1 MAYAMNQNVRIHYEL
16 EGQGP
21 PLVLQHGASG
31 SLKDW
36 YDLGYVKE
44 LGKDYKLIL
53 VDARGYGMSDKPL
66 GAAAYRAE
74 VIAGD
79 YAAILKDLKIE
90 KANYFGYSMGAGIGF
105 KAIARYTLARFSSL
119 VLGGGNPFNPRTEV
133 EKQQAQQ
140 TAVGSQKALEESMEA
155 YMRFLEKSNG
165 PTPPERRAHGLANN
179 HWSLLAFNKARS
191 DWPGADDIL
200 KNIAVPCLVYAGEKD
215 AACAKAKEA
224 AALMPRATFVSFPGF
239 NHGQCYFQSE
249 VVIPHIRKF
258 LAEVNGSQK
267 S

>member
-1 MAYAMNQNVRIHYEL
+1 M
-16 EGQGP
+16 
-21 PLVLQHGASG
+21 LQHGASG

-44 LGKDYKLIL
+44 LSKDYKLIL

-66 GAAAYRAE
+66 NAAAYKPD

-79 YAAILKDLKIE
+79 YAAILKELKIN

-105 KAIARYTLARFSSL
+105 KAIARYALPLFNSFI
-119 VLGGGNPFNPRTEV
+119 LGGGNPFNPRNDV
-133 EKQQAQQ
+133 EKQAAQQ
-140 TAVGSQKALEESMEA
+140 SAMASQKALGESMEA
-155 YMRFLEKSNG
+155 YISLREKTDG

-179 HWSLLAFNKARS
+179 HWSLLEFNKARS

-215 AACAKAKEA
+215 AAYPKAKEA
-224 AALMPRATFVSFPGF
+224 ASLMPKATFVSFPGY
-239 NHGQCYFQSE
+239 NHAECYYHSE
-249 VVIPHIRKF
+249 AVIPHIRKF
-258 LAEVNGSQK
+258 LAEVNK
-267 S
+267 K

>member
-66 GAAAYRAE
+66 NAAAYRAE

-105 KAIARYTLARFSSL
+105 KAVARYALPRFNSFI
-119 VLGGGNPFNPRTEV
+119 LGGGNPFNPRTEA
-133 EKQQAQQ
+133 EKQQA
-140 TAVGSQKALEESMEA
+140 ALSAKNSQKALEESMEA
-155 YMRFLEKSNG
+155 YIRLREKTDG

-191 DWPGADDIL
+191 EWPSADDIL
-200 KNIAVPCLVYAGEKD
+200 KNITVPCLVYAGEKD
-215 AACAKAKEA
+215 PAYAKAKEA
-224 AALMPRATFVSFPGF
+224 AAQMPKATFISFPAY
-239 NHGQCYFQSE
+239 NHAECYYHSE
-249 VVIPHIRKF
+249 TVIPHIKKF
-258 LAEVNGSQK
+258 LAEVNSSQK